1 MGNLNRTLS
10 MRLENIKNQYQRDL
24 VPLTQQRE
32 SLSREI
38 AELKAVRD
46 VFLEE
51 TTVLSARNEEL
62 AQLSAQY
69 ARRMDAASE
78 TPAKQNV
85 SRRKESGSFDKP
97 RPSQQSLATSQS
109 LTLTNSR
116 SSTYSDEATD
126 NNNNNSNNNTNNN
139 STNKLVKSPKTEV
152 PELPTKK
159 FMKWP
164 GSKARDVLS
173 PPANDVVAKGK
184 AHSFQ
189 QLSILRFTRCDHCG
203 DMMWGSQVRCSGE
216 LLVLLCIVVDAFRVG
231 F

>member
-1 MGNLNRTLS
+1 MSNLNRTLS

-78 TPAKQNV
+78 TAAKQNT

-97 RPSQQSLATSQS
+97 RPSQQSLATSHS

-116 SSTYSDEATD
+116 SSTYSDETMD
-126 NNNNNSNNNTNNN
+126 NNNNNSNTNIN
-139 STNKLVKSPKTEV
+139 STNKLVKPPKTEV
-152 PELPTKK
+152 PDLPTKK

-173 PPANDVVAKGK
+173 PPATDVVAKGK

-216 LLVLLCIVVDAFRVG
+216 LLVLLCIVADAFRVG